1 MHGAS
6 AAMSAASPQ
15 SADFPGLSESTA
27 AGPNAAS
34 RRKSARATSR
44 SAARR
49 TRKCQG
55 HLNLAVGMIQLVRVS
70 FWATWNPNK

>member
-1 MHGAS
+1 MVPVLLCPAS
-6 AAMSAASPQ
+6 Q

-27 AGPNAAS
+27 AAPNAAS